1 MPAPGDSIFP
11 HFPVEARMP
20 VATQPQDAMLSR
32 MRAATPG
39 GTMWADRPHVPRWL
53 EAEPPPALL
62 APMEAR
68 LGSVENTAPS
78 LVGLI
83 KPAAPGAVL
92 DALTDEITDRITWTL
107 LPFTNIVAAG
117 SVTPEHQWRA
127 AEHFRPFFAIGALR
141 DVVEQ
146 IVRER
151 VTEAV
156 RVFTRHH
163 EQKKEDTH
171 DGTR

>member
-1 MPAPGDSIFP
+1 MPAPGDTTFL
-11 HFPVEARMP
+11 
-20 VATQPQDAMLSR
+20 PQDAMLSR
-32 MRAATPG
+32 MRAATI
-39 GTMWADRPHVPRWL
+39 WEDRLHVPRWL

-68 LGSVENTAPS
+68 LGSVEKTAPS
-78 LVGLI
+78 LVGLV

-117 SVTPEHQWRA
+117 SVTPDHQWRA

-151 VTEAV
+151 VAETVSALNKQE
-156 RVFTRHH
+156 
-163 EQKKEDTH
+163 KTH